1 MITVMQTQASTSENM
16 KDPFRII
23 TEFCR
28 NYHQHEVQSM
38 LWEWLSTAI
47 SRTHSIYDDG
57 KERASLITLYENIT
71 LLIAAAYNVHQN
83 AAPGPGPEPTNNTK
97 NKKSGPPKP

>member
-1 MITVMQTQASTSENM
+1 MQTQPGTSENM

-23 TEFCR
+23 AEFCR

-57 KERASLITLYENIT
+57 KERASLILLYENIT
-71 LLIAAAYNVHQN
+71 LLIAAAYSVHHKT
-83 AAPGPGPEPTNNTK
+83 AAASTAPSTNITK